1 VPDLSVLGFGPRGWG
16 EALLWGALLT
26 VEIALASY
34 LLGLA
39 IGLLGVWAKLAGP
52 RPVRALAG
60 LYTTVMRGVPDILVI
75 LLVYY
80 GGTSAVRSL
89 VGLVSPGVIIEINAF
104 AAAVASL
111 GVIAGAYATEVFRGS
126 IQAIPAGQ
134 FDAVRALSLPRIV
147 GFRRVILPQA
157 LRLALATARQSLAR
171 GDEGCG
177 AHQRGR
183 PARPAGRRLLGR
195 LDDPDAVHLL
205 RLRGARVPGPLNRVD
220 GRPPPRRARRRARPS
235 RHGGV
240 SARR

>member
-1 VPDLSVLGFGPRGWG
+1 MPDLSVLGFGPRGWG

-26 VEIALASY
+26 VQIALASY

-39 IGLLGVWAKLAGP
+39 IGLLGAWAKLAGP

-80 GGTSAVRSL
+80 GGTSALRSL
-89 VGLVSPGVIIEINAF
+89 VGLVAPGVTIEINAF

-134 FDAVRALSLPRIV
+134 FDAVRALSLPRLV
-147 GFRRVILPQA
+147 AVRHVILPQA
-157 LRLALATARQSLAR
+157 LRLALPPLGNLWLVVMKDAALISVVGLRDLLGVASSGASTTRMPFTFYAFVALVFLALSVVSMVVLHLAER
-171 GDEGCG
+171 
-177 AHQRGR
+177 A
-183 PARPAGRRLLGR
+183 AGRG
-195 LDDPDAVHLL
+195 H
-205 RLRGARVPGPLNRVD
+205 RGA
-220 GRPPPRRARRRARPS
+220 AA
-235 RHGGV
+235 
-240 SARR
+240 

>member
-1 VPDLSVLGFGPRGWG
+1 MPDLSVLGFGPRGWG

-26 VEIALASY
+26 VQIALASY

-39 IGLLGVWAKLAGP
+39 IGLLGAWAKISGP

-89 VGLVSPGVIIEINAF
+89 VGLVSPGVTIEINAF

-157 LRLALATARQSLAR
+157 LRLAWPPLGNLWLVVMKDAALISVVGLRDLLGVASSGASTTRMPFTFYAFVALVFLALSVVSMAGLHWAERAAGRGHRGATA
-171 GDEGCG
+171 
-177 AHQRGR
+177 
-183 PARPAGRRLLGR
+183 
-195 LDDPDAVHLL
+195 
-205 RLRGARVPGPLNRVD
+205 
-220 GRPPPRRARRRARPS
+220 
-235 RHGGV
+235 
-240 SARR
+240 